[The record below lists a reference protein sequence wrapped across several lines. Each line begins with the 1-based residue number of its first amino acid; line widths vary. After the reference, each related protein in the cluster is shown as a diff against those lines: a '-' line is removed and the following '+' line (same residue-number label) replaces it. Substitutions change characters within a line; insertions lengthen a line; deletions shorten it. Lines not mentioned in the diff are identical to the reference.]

1 MRQPATM
8 YMADPFD
15 AYFARARLDELE
27 AKQNPSESANRR
39 GSLPSPGCT
48 LRVEEP
54 SGCRRTRSCKL
65 PARKP
70 TRRGSS
76 KSPSPRRTSQSERS
90 PQRGSSPGPNGNG
103 QENGGIS
110 LSYVTEPTLRAPSP
124 RNNGGARCHSAP
136 HSRNASWKKQRRP
149 ASFRVKDRAQG
160 DDISPGADSPAEQ
173 RSRSGSGSVNFENEV
188 AAKLEQLRVLQA
200 EDVCPVRNF
209 SASRKGLINRGDSF
223 KRKSRH
229 GASSEREV
237 PVLSIDD
244 TSAEQVPL
252 ASPGS
257 PEEVHKVI
265 VAGDHGV
272 GKTALLQQFMTS
284 DYMAAINTNGEYIS
298 KLSIKKNKKIQRGS
312 FLISIVQ
319 IVNFRFMYVIA
330 R

>member
-1 MRQPATM
+1 MRQPPTM

-27 AKQNPSESANRR
+27 AQQNPSDSAARR

-48 LRVEEP
+48 LQVQEP

-65 PARKP
+65 PARKS
-70 TRRGSS
+70 TRRASS
-76 KSPSPRRTSQSERS
+76 KSPSPRRTSTSDHSPRRERS
-90 PQRGSSPGPNGNG
+90 PSTSEHSNGSVAGSAT
-103 QENGGIS
+103 GGIS
-110 LSYVTEPTLRAPSP
+110 LSYVNEPTLRAPSP
-124 RNNGGARCHSAP
+124 RMQGGRCHSAP

-149 ASFRVKDRAQG
+149 GSYRLKDRTPG
-160 DDISPGADSPAEQ
+160 DDSPNGGSPHEQ

-188 AAKLEQLRVLQA
+188 AAKLEQLKILQA

-209 SASRKGLINRGDSF
+209 SASRRGLVNRGDSF

-229 GASSEREV
+229 GSSQEREL
-237 PVLSIDD
+237 PVLGSVDD
-244 TSAEQVPL
+244 GYDQHAL

-257 PEEVHKVI
+257 PEETHKVI

-284 DYMAAINTNGEYIS
+284 DYMAGINTNGEYS
-298 KLSIKKNKKIQRGS
+298 FQFLTQHKKASNHHANPPLEMYS
-312 FLISIVQ
+312 FTL
-319 IVNFRFMYVIA
+319 
-330 R
+330 

>member
-27 AKQNPSESANRR
+27 AQQNPSDSGNRR

-90 PQRGSSPGPNGNG
+90 PQRAHSPGPNGTENG
-103 QENGGIS
+103 CVAGGGTAGGIS

-124 RNNGGARCHSAP
+124 RNLGGTRCHSAP

-149 ASFRVKDRAQG
+149 ASFRGKDRTPG
-160 DDISPGADSPAEQ
+160 DDSPGADSPAEQ

-229 GASSEREV
+229 GSSVEREV
-237 PVLSIDD
+237 PVLSIDEPTD
-244 TSAEQVPL
+244 QQRLT
-252 ASPGS
+252 SPGS
-257 PEEVHKVI
+257 PDEVHKVI

-284 DYMAAINTNGEYIS
+284 DYMAAINTNGE
-298 KLSIKKNKKIQRGS
+298 
-312 FLISIVQ
+312 
-319 IVNFRFMYVIA
+319 
-330 R
+330 